1 VRAIGKSGFL
11 STGTQ
16 EVCAAPC
23 ARERGVGKI
32 NTFGMVA
39 IARFKNPTSSH
50 HIVTDE
56 EHAPCTRPETPA
68 GAVAFQAARFLLWCV
83 AA

>member
-1 VRAIGKSGFL
+1 VRAIRKSGFL

-23 ARERGVGKI
+23 ALECGVGKV

-39 IARFKNPTSSH
+39 IARFKDPTSSH

-56 EHAPCTRPETPA
+56 EHAP
-68 GAVAFQAARFLLWCV
+68 
-83 AA
+83 